1 MSISSLSVDA
11 GVLFTNPSFVFD
23 IICIV
28 ALFVLAARYA
38 RKGLLATLV
47 QLVGSL
53 FSMLA
58 ARAFAVW
65 ASPVIFNDFLA
76 VGFRERIAESLA
88 ADGVVDLSGIAEK
101 YAGFLPE
108 SFRAPIVEAFE
119 RSISAALSNNAV
131 VLADSIVQNI
141 IEPLLTPVISVVLFF
156 LAFALCRMAVSLLI
170 TVLGLVN
177 KLPVLGTVNRV
188 LGWALGF
195 VAGLVDLFFGM
206 CVVWAVIVI
215 TGGGISWLN
224 DAALGGSVFY
234 QMFNTL
240 NPFL

>member
-1 MSISSLSVDA
+1 MERAVA
-11 GVLFTNPSFVFD
+11 ENEGFLFMNPSFVFD
-23 IICIV
+23 IICVV
-28 ALFVLAARYA
+28 ALLVLAAHYA

-47 QLVGSL
+47 QLVGNV
-53 FSMLA
+53 FSMA
-58 ARAFAVW
+58 GARSFAVW
-65 ASPVIFNDFLA
+65 ASPILFNDFLA
-76 VGFRERIAESLA
+76 VGFRERIAASLA

-131 VLADSIVQNI
+131 LLADSIVQNI
-141 IEPLLTPVISVVLFF
+141 IEPLLTPVISIVLFF
-156 LAFALCRMAVSLLI
+156 LAFALCRMVVSLLI

-177 KLPVLGTVNRV
+177 KLPVLGAVNRG
-188 LGWALGF
+188 LGWAAGF
-195 VAGLVDLFFGM
+195 LAGLVDLFLGM

-215 TGGGISWLN
+215 TGGGLSWLN
-224 DAALGGSVFY
+224 EEALASSVFY
-234 QMFNTL
+234 QIFNTI